1 MAQDTSEMKEGST
14 RKSRAK
20 SSEAIKQGVADAK
33 QAAAEAAPVVTDY
46 VAKAL
51 YGTCYYSAYAVTFS
65 ALLLAKLIPSESAV
79 ARGLHDGADTAT
91 REFKVQ
97 EEQRARR
104 AAAESGSG
112 AGAPVRVEAS
122 AGQPSG

>member
-1 MAQDTSEMKEGST
+1 MDQDTSESREGSAC
-14 RKSRAK
+14 KSRAK
-20 SSEAIKQGVADAK
+20 SSEAIEQGVADAR

-65 ALLLAKLIPSESAV
+65 ALLLGKLIPSESAV
-79 ARGLHDGADTAT
+79 ARGLHDGAETAT
-91 REFKVQ
+91 HEFRVY

-104 AAAESGSG
+104 AAAESGT
-112 AGAPVRVEAS
+112 AEGAPVRLEGS
-122 AGQPSG
+122 AAQPGA